1 MTKKKIHYLRHLIE
15 KGEKNEIS
23 EAEKNL
29 LEDFLKKEFDDAE
42 WDSVKMG
49 SRETVSAEIFKK
61 IKARGTVKKS
71 FANYYKFAAAACVAV
86 LICVGLFFKPQP
98 SIKDITV
105 TTASVADS
113 IKLKDG
119 TIVYLAANSIFKYP
133 EHFEGKLRPVSLL
146 KGNAFFKVAK
156 DAAHPFII
164 TSADIKTRVLGTSF
178 HISLEN
184 GRSSVTV
191 ITGHVRVSTNKQ
203 LTYLEPNERAVF
215 TTAGLKKQKVSDVSL
230 YSWYK
235 KDIDLSDVTLHKVFA
250 LLNFKYGVNFK
261 PENKEMLNTR
271 ITLYIKGGLSLQ
283 NILDQINYVTHLKFK
298 PYGNTVTVS
307 H

>member
-1 MTKKKIHYLRHLIE
+1 MTKKNIHYLRHLIE
-15 KGEKNEIS
+15 KSEKNELS

-29 LEDFLKKEFDDAE
+29 LEDFLKKEFDGAE
-42 WDSVKMG
+42 WDSAKMG
-49 SRETVSAEIFKK
+49 SKEVVSAEIFKK
-61 IKARGTVKKS
+61 IKAHSNVKKS
-71 FANYYKFAAAACVAV
+71 FTNYYKYAVAASIAV
-86 LICVGLFFKPQP
+86 LICVGVLFRPKHKV
-98 SIKDITV
+98 KDITV

-119 TIVYLAANSIFKYP
+119 TLIYLAANSVFKYP
-133 EHFEGKLRPVSLL
+133 EHFEGKLRSVTLL

-156 DAAHPFII
+156 DATHPFIV
-164 TSADIKTRVLGTSF
+164 TSDDIKTRVLGTSF
-178 HISLEN
+178 HISLEK

-191 ITGHVRVSTNKQ
+191 ITGHVRVSTAQQ

-215 TTAGLKKQKVSDVSL
+215 TNAGLKKQRVSDVSL

-235 KDIDLSDVTLHKVFA
+235 KDIDLSDVTLHKVFT

-261 PENKEMLNTR
+261 PENKEILNTR

>member
-1 MTKKKIHYLRHLIE
+1 MTKKNIHYLRHLIE
-15 KGEKNEIS
+15 KGEKNELS

-29 LEDFLKKEFDDAE
+29 LEDFLKKEFDGAE
-42 WDSVKMG
+42 WDSAKMG
-49 SRETVSAEIFKK
+49 SKEEVSAEIFKK
-61 IKARGTVKKS
+61 IKAHSTVKKS
-71 FANYYKFAAAACVAV
+71 FTNYYKYAVAASIAV
-86 LICVGLFFKPQP
+86 LICVGVLFRPKHKV
-98 SIKDITV
+98 KDITV

-119 TIVYLAANSIFKYP
+119 TLIYLAANSVFKYP
-133 EHFEGKLRPVSLL
+133 EHFDGKTRSVALL

-156 DAAHPFII
+156 DANHPFIV
-164 TSADIKTRVLGTSF
+164 TSAEIKTRVLGTSF
-178 HISLEN
+178 HISLEK

-191 ITGHVRVSTNKQ
+191 ITGHVRVSTAQQ

-215 TTAGLKKQKVSDVSL
+215 TNAGLKKQRVSDMSL

-235 KDIDLSDVTLHKVFA
+235 KDIDLSDVTLHKVFT

-261 PENKEMLNTR
+261 PENKEILNTR